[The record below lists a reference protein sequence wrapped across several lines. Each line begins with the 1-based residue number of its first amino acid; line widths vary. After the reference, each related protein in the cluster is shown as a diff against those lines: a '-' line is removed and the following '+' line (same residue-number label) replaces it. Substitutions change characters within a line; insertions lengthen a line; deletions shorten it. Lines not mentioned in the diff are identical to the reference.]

1 MEDQVAALKPR
12 VNKTSHHAHE
22 KKKKKKRKGHHNPQI
37 TILYLHVPTTLQH
50 KFLLVIYCNVK
61 MIFR

>member
-22 KKKKKKRKGHHNPQI
+22 KKKKKKEKDI
-37 TILYLHVPTTLQH
+37 TIH
-50 KFLLVIYCNVK
+50 KSQYFIYMFLLLCN
-61 MIFR
+61 INFF